1 MNHAF
6 FMKEKAF
13 AGGRDKICP
22 ALDESFFISYN
33 FVWQSVNSEGV
44 VGMFTSRLENERTD
58 ILAEAFLSL
67 ESREDCYRLF
77 EDLFTIREIQ
87 DLTQR
92 LEVAQLLQKKTTYTE
107 IVERTGVSTA
117 TIGRVNRALNYGAGG
132 YQRVLEKLNQ
142 KDTDK

>member
-1 MNHAF
+1 
-6 FMKEKAF
+6 
-13 AGGRDKICP
+13 
-22 ALDESFFISYN
+22 
-33 FVWQSVNSEGV
+33 
-44 VGMFTSRLENERTD
+44 MFTSRLMNERTD
-58 ILAEAFLSL
+58 VLAQAFLSL

-92 LEVAQLLQKKTTYTE
+92 LEVAQLLQNKTTYTD

-132 YQRVLEKLNQ
+132 YQLVLEKLNQ
-142 KDTDK
+142 KDTDE

>member
-1 MNHAF
+1 
-6 FMKEKAF
+6 
-13 AGGRDKICP
+13 
-22 ALDESFFISYN
+22 
-33 FVWQSVNSEGV
+33 
-44 VGMFTSRLENERTD
+44 MFTSRLMNERTD
-58 ILAEAFLSL
+58 VLAQAFLSL

-92 LEVAQLLQKKTTYTE
+92 LEVAQLLQNKTTYTD

-132 YQRVLEKLNQ
+132 YQLVLEKLNQ
-142 KDTDK
+142 RDTDE